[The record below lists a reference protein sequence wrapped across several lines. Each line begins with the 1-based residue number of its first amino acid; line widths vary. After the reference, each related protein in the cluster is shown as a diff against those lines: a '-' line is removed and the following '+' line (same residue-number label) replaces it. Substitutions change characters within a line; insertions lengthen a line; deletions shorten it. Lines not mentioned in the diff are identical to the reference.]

1 MCEKIKIM
9 KRSLFAM
16 FLALANL
23 VKSHAAAGA
32 PNVVSPEVHA
42 DRTVT
47 FRIAAPKATEVTL
60 VGDWVDGAQ
69 KLTKADDGVWSLTL
83 GPLAPS
89 TYIYTFNV
97 DGVSTTDPI
106 NPRTKI
112 RTRGGGSLLVVL
124 ADSPSVQEAQD
135 VPHGAV
141 EVNWQKSS
149 VLGETRRVLVYTP
162 PGYSQNSSHRYPVL
176 FLLHGSGDN
185 ADSWATVGNLNFIA
199 DNLIAEKKM
208 TPMVIVMPN
217 FYSATFVSSPGRGAG
232 GGRRVGGG
240 DDAVAGGGSNTNN
253 ADGNS
258 GGGRGGGG
266 ESGNAKYY
274 KYLVEEILPM
284 VESKYHVATGREN
297 RAVAGMSLGANQSL
311 DLFFG
316 HFDLFSSVGALC
328 PSRYGAIENTYA
340 SLLTDAKNM
349 NAKTSV
355 LWVGC
360 GRQDPQHF
368 PGSQRVDE
376 VLTAHQINHVWH
388 PTEGVHNYAI
398 WRDYLVEFL
407 PLLFQ
412 QHASIAASPAA
423 RKK

>member
-1 MCEKIKIM
+1 M
-9 KRSLFAM
+9 KRSLFTM
-16 FLALANL
+16 FLALASL
-23 VKSHAAAGA
+23 VRSHAAAGVT
-32 PNVVSPEVHA
+32 NVVSPEVHA

-60 VGDWVDGAQ
+60 TGDWVDGAQ
-69 KLTKADDGVWSLTL
+69 KLTNADDGVWSVTL
-83 GPLAPS
+83 GPMPPS

-97 DGVSTTDPI
+97 DGVLTVDPI

-112 RTRGGGSLLVVL
+112 RTRGSGSLVVVP
-124 ADSPSVQEAQD
+124 ADSPSVQEARD

-162 PGYSQNSSHRYPVL
+162 PGYSQNTSHRYPVL
-176 FLLHGSGDN
+176 LLLHGSGDN

-199 DNLIAEKKM
+199 DNLIAKKKM

-217 FYSATFVSSPGRGAG
+217 FYSASFVSPPPHAG
-232 GGRRVGGG
+232 GGSRRAGGG
-240 DDAVAGGGSNTNN
+240 DDAVAGAGGGDNG
-253 ADGNS
+253 AGNS
-258 GGGRGGGG
+258 T
-266 ESGNAKYY
+266 YY
-274 KYLVEEILPM
+274 KYLLEEALPM
-284 VESKYHVATGREN
+284 VEAKYRIAAGRKN
-297 RAVAGMSLGANQSL
+297 HAVAGFSKGANQSL
-311 DLFFG
+311 DLFFS

-328 PSRYGAIENTYA
+328 PSKYEPIENKYDT
-340 SLLTDAKNM
+340 LLDDSKNM

-355 LWVGC
+355 LWLGC

-412 QHASIAASPAA
+412 SGGNTPRSAA
-423 RKK
+423 R